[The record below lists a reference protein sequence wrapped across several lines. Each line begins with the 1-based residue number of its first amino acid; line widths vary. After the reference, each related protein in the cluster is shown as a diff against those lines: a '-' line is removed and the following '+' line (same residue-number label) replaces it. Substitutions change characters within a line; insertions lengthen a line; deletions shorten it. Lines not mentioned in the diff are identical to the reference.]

1 MDISGIASVLLKEYH
16 SSKGLSFE
24 NHLYGCFSLLEQV
37 AEGSVEVS
45 GTVLQFAAPFD
56 VSGSWA
62 SIGLV
67 HGFQEDTQGFE
78 GSHEYRAT
86 WLPLM
91 TNRVRLEE
99 VDALED
105 CVFVRLRE
113 AGAVQFVAA
122 LDVDKGS
129 ETEAKTTALPS
140 ALPLTKP
147 LAEPLP
153 KPLTKHLNKR
163 RTRHKRTV
171 TPIKRHYRYA
181 KTRRLPKHGAS
192 V

>member
-1 MDISGIASVLLKEYH
+1 MDLSGITSVLLKEYH

-45 GTVLQFAAPFD
+45 GSILQFATPFD

-78 GSHEYRAT
+78 GSQEYRAT
-86 WLPLM
+86 WLPLI
-91 TNRVRLEE
+91 TKRVGLEE

-105 CVFVRLRE
+105 CVFMGLRE

-122 LDVDKGS
+122 LDADKVS
-129 ETEAKTTALPS
+129 ETEGKALD
-140 ALPLTKP
+140 KP
-147 LAEPLP
+147 LAEPLA
-153 KPLTKHLNKR
+153 KPLAKHPNKR

-171 TPIKRHYRYA
+171 TPIKRHHRYA
-181 KTRRLPKHGAS
+181 KTRRLPKQEVS

>member
-91 TNRVRLEE
+91 TNRVGLEE

-129 ETEAKTTALPS
+129 ETEAKTLPL
-140 ALPLTKP
+140 AEPLTKP
-147 LAEPLP
+147 LAEPLA
-153 KPLTKHLNKR
+153 KPLIKLPNKR

-171 TPIKRHYRYA
+171 TPIKRHHRYA